1 MEAKEVWAPALA
13 GKRPASETAA
23 VLQPFTLLSF
33 TPTKRGKSGSA
44 RLELAGHEA
53 ITLTFS
59 HAVIALGSDFS
70 AGPLPK
76 ELTPFEMTPPVAGR
90 VRWVTTSVVRFDPE
104 GEWPPE
110 LELVL
115 SLKPGLSTFD
125 GRTLAR
131 NEPSRWEFRTP
142 ALSMRVGRV
151 SSASASELTDRT
163 WSAALHPLAPGAVE
177 VPPDATFELHF
188 SADVEAHRVSASL
201 ELRLDEV
208 AALVSGAERTNL
220 RAPASANPGAPR
232 TIALRTCPAASARCV
247 LAEVRPPLAVGRLFR
262 LALPAGAVVHSSA
275 GATHAAATVSLSGL
289 VPFAFPFRPLEH
301 VREYSRPSYR
311 RHHLWLRHGLEA
323 NTSLDLLAAQLHLE
337 ISSPATSPATS
348 AATSAATAAAT
359 PTAAALS
366 PLVSPL
372 ESPATPATVS
382 LLDRLSLGDAVATSR
397 AARTPTALG
406 ARPTVGATLRDGA
419 TGGASLGRA
428 SLGASLGA
436 SVGASA
442 PPTAAAPPSASPA
455 EPTPTPPPGLAATGH
470 GCHG

>member
-1 MEAKEVWAPALA
+1 MLGLAASLISLSLFSVRSSVGKLPTGRPGTSPTPAKGALGMEAKEVWAPALA

-348 AATSAATAAAT
+348 PASPHRLAPPVKNLPLRLSRPAAAVLRIEVRT
-359 PTAAALS
+359 VPS
-366 PLVSPL
+366 PCPDPCPL
-372 ESPATPATVS
+372 PAPAPPPP
-382 LLDRLSLGDAVATSR
+382 R
-397 AARTPTALG
+397 P
-406 ARPTVGATLRDGA
+406 RPTLASSPPHPCLIPAPSPTSGLHDRQLR
-419 TGGASLGRA
+419 
-428 SLGASLGA
+428 
-436 SVGASA
+436 
-442 PPTAAAPPSASPA
+442 
-455 EPTPTPPPGLAATGH
+455 
-470 GCHG
+470 